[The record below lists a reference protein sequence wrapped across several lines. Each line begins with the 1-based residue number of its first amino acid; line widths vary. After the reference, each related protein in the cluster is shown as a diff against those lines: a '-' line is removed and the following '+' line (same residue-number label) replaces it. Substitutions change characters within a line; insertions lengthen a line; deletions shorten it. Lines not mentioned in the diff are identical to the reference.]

1 MGHGLNINK
10 LRQMEKDL
18 EGDTISMRGPSLER
32 DAKVNLLKFLQVR
45 TVEEYE
51 LAYDNLYYELN
62 MRPGR
67 ECLRRVQDL
76 DPKSD
81 LLQPK
86 ILEAQGCD
94 ADENLENQLEFY
106 SQDATCAKVHLD
118 KLVQEVAD
126 GHQGCNGVY
135 PEVKSRESTK
145 RKATKFCGGDVR
157 KVIDMA
163 RVSVICATPEDLE
176 LAFKRL
182 VESIEVRSPEQTEYC
197 HRALRKLQIGCS
209 YFGKLLYVHARRT
222 LHPKSLVYTQQLPF
236 RDTRGSWAAAQKSQV
251 QLEDQRVFGYL
262 DFPIT
267 SKAGQKIMK

>member
-1 MGHGLNINK
+1 MGDGLNINK

-18 EGDTISMRGPSLER
+18 EADTISMGGPSLER

-51 LAYDNLYYELN
+51 LAYDNLYDELN
-62 MRPGR
+62 MHPGR

-86 ILEAQGCD
+86 VLEAQGCD
-94 ADENLENQLEFY
+94 VDEKLENQLEFY
-106 SQDATCAKVHLD
+106 RQDATCAKVHLD
-118 KLVQEVAD
+118 KLVREVAD
-126 GHQGCNGVY
+126 GHQGCNGVH

-163 RVSVICATPEDLE
+163 RASVICATPEDLE
-176 LAFKRL
+176 LAYKRL
-182 VESIEVRSPEQTEYC
+182 MEIIEVRTPLN
-197 HRALRKLQIGCS
+197 RPNIAINALRKLQDGCS
-209 YFGKLLYVHARRT
+209 FGKLLYFHAGRR
-222 LHPKSLVYTQQLPF
+222 LHPKSIGYIRRPSISRQTRFVGCRPEVAGPTGGPLRIRLP
-236 RDTRGSWAAAQKSQV
+236 
-251 QLEDQRVFGYL
+251 
-262 DFPIT
+262 
-267 SKAGQKIMK
+267 